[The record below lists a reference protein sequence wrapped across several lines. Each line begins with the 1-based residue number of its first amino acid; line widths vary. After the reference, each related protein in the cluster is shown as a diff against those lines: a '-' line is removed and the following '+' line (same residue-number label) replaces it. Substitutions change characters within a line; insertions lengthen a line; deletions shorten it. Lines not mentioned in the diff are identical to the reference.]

1 MDKPFFVSHAMCN
14 YDILFSPCS
23 HDYPSLVLC
32 EFQIHV
38 VPSRAM
44 RCMSKRSPELVIT
57 SALIKAKVWKM
68 ELCNFVEY
76 LEVPLIVIIAVF
88 LHFIGSIVA

>member
-1 MDKPFFVSHAMCN
+1 
-14 YDILFSPCS
+14 
-23 HDYPSLVLC
+23 
-32 EFQIHV
+32 
-38 VPSRAM
+38 M

-57 SALIKAKVWKM
+57 SDLIKAKVWKM
-68 ELCNFVEY
+68 ELCNFIEY